1 MEFGKYSIVFR
12 LIIWKAFY
20 MKSYIELFSCRFLGY
35 IKKVIELWSALAPSL
50 LTVILTYNCFT
61 VGKTRGNCSKFVWL
75 NPSLNNVNHLSLLL
89 YNDLLK

>member
-1 MEFGKYSIVFR
+1 MESLLHEIIYRAIQLSVFR
-12 LIIWKAFY
+12 VY
-20 MKSYIELFSCRFLGY
+20 
-35 IKKVIELWSALAPSL
+35 KKVIELWSALAPSL